1 MKDVE
6 VRWEVERFADDLIA
20 LAGEVEARMDERLAD
35 RDVLVHD
42 DFARLRADDFTDQ
55 IADRARHLPPAFFPG
70 ANAARRPQL
79 GVLVQAVAS
88 AGGHRAE
95 RVRDHIN
102 GVIEDREFFAPFK
115 QLVHSRLSLFA
126 RLAEIVAHFPQ
137 LWKELALDRLA
148 QVGSALAAA
157 GAALG
162 ADHAL
167 DHLDVA

>member
-79 GVLVQAVAS
+79 GLLVQAVAG
-88 AGGHRAE
+88 AGRHRAE
-95 RVRDHIN
+95 RVRGHIN
-102 GVIEDREFFAPFK
+102 ALREGREFVSPLN
-115 QLVHSRLSLFA
+115 QPVTWA
-126 RLAEIVAHFPQ
+126 R
-137 LWKELALDRLA
+137 
-148 QVGSALAAA
+148 S
-157 GAALG
+157 
-162 ADHAL
+162 
-167 DHLDVA
+167 